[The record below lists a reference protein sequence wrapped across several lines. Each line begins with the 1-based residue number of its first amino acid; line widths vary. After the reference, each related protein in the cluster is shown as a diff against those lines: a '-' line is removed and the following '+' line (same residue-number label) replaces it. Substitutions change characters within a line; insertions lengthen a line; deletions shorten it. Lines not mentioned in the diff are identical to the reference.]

1 MKANRLRTR
10 SDKIFDFT
18 MAGVPTIYFFIF
30 FLLPCIA
37 GLFVSLTDFGG
48 YSLKFDFVGLRNYTK
63 LFKNRAFLKS
73 IINYFK
79 LYAGTLLVCF
89 PLAMVSAIALVKS
102 KKLKEKGIYRILFFF
117 PSTVPMLIIAIM
129 WMTMYNPSFGVLNT
143 LLQKVGLEPVQWL
156 ASSKVVMYAVLL
168 VVVWRQLGFYLVY
181 FMAAVSNVP
190 SDIYEA
196 AMLDGATEAQQA
208 MRITIPLIWDN
219 IRTSM
224 LFYVQ
229 SAMMLGFNVVFIMT
243 RGGPDGASEI
253 LSSFMFE
260 RIQMELDYG
269 LASAVGVVMLVITF
283 VLTMIINALMRRET
297 YEY

>member
-1 MKANRLRTR
+1 MKPNRLRTR

-18 MAGVPTIYFFIF
+18 MAGVPTIYFCIF

-48 YSLKFDFVGLRNYTK
+48 FSLKFDFVGLRNYTK
-63 LFKNRAFLKS
+63 LFKNRAFWKS

-79 LYAGTLLVCF
+79 LYAGTLIVCF
-89 PLAMVSAIALVKS
+89 PLAMISAIALVKS

-143 LLQKVGLEPVQWL
+143 LLQKIGLQPVQWL

-208 MRITIPLIWDN
+208 FRITIPLIWDN

-229 SAMMLGFNVVFIMT
+229 SAMMLGFNVIFIMT

-260 RIQMELDYG
+260 RIQQELDYG

-283 VLTMIINALMRRET
+283 ALTMIINALMRRET

>member
-18 MAGVPTIYFFIF
+18 MAGIPTIYFLIF

-260 RIQMELDYG
+260 RIQQELDYG
-269 LASAVGVVMLVITF
+269 LASAVGVIMLVITF
-283 VLTMIINALMRRET
+283 ALTMIINALMRRET

>member
-18 MAGVPTIYFFIF
+18 MAGIPTIYFFIF

-156 ASSKVVMYAVLL
+156 ASSKVVMYAILL

-196 AMLDGATEAQQA
+196 AMLDGATEVQQA
-208 MRITIPLIWDN
+208 FRITIPLIWDN

-260 RIQMELDYG
+260 RIQQELDYG

>member
-18 MAGVPTIYFFIF
+18 MAGIPTIYFCIF

-63 LFKNRAFLKS
+63 LFKNRAFWKS

-208 MRITIPLIWDN
+208 FHITIPLIWDN

>member
-156 ASSKVVMYAVLL
+156 ASSKVVMYAILL

-196 AMLDGATEAQQA
+196 AMLDGATEVQQA
-208 MRITIPLIWDN
+208 FRITIPLIWDN

-260 RIQMELDYG
+260 RIQQELDYG
-269 LASAVGVVMLVITF
+269 LASAVGVIMLVITF
-283 VLTMIINALMRRET
+283 ALTMIINALMRRET